1 MKRFPT
7 ALGMALAIA
16 AVVACGS
23 SDKDAVSPTTGAAAA
38 PTPTPVDPTVVL
50 AESGRLMEETG
61 SFHFL
66 LDHQKG
72 ATRLLPNL
80 TLDEA
85 EGDVVKPDRISAE
98 FVGGSGGFLVKSSL
112 ITVGED
118 SYMTNPLTGRWET
131 VPKDVSPLG
140 FFDPQRGVSSMM
152 TAVEDPVLK
161 GSDKGV
167 YLIEGELPA
176 EALSPLVGLVLPG
189 ARVSVELTISVDTH
203 YLQRATFGGAVKE
216 SVLEGTIRTITLSGF
231 GEPVNI
237 KPPQ

>member
-1 MKRFPT
+1 VKQFPT
-7 ALGMALAIA
+7 TLGMALAIA

-23 SDKDAVSPTTGAAAA
+23 SDKDAASPTAGTAAA
-38 PTPTPVDPTVVL
+38 PTLIDPTVVL
-50 AESGRLMEETG
+50 AESGRLMEATG

-72 ATRLLPNL
+72 GTRLLPNL

-85 EGDVVKPDRISAE
+85 EGDVVKPDKISAE
-98 FVGGSGGFLVKSSL
+98 FVGGSGGFVVKSSL

-161 GSDKGV
+161 GSEEGV

-216 SVLEGTIRTITLSGF
+216 SELEGTIRTITLSGF

-237 KPPQ
+237 EPPQ